1 MKVSNICKTLNDI
14 DRLRD
19 IMLQDKHNLTISE
32 IQDICDLLWDYRED
46 LLKKEVK

>member
-1 MKVSNICKTLNDI
+1 MKVSDICKTLNDI
-14 DRLRD
+14 DQLRD

-32 IQDICDLLWDYRED
+32 IQEICDLLWDYRED

>member
-1 MKVSNICKTLNDI
+1 MKVSDICKTLNDI

-32 IQDICDLLWDYRED
+32 IQGICDILWDYRED
-46 LLKKEVK
+46 LMKKEVK

>member
-1 MKVSNICKTLNDI
+1 MKVSDICKTLNDI

-19 IMLQDKHNLTISE
+19 IMIQDKHNLTISE
-32 IQDICDLLWDYRED
+32 IQEICDLLWDYRED

>member
-1 MKVSNICKTLNDI
+1 MKVSDICKTLNDI

-32 IQDICDLLWDYRED
+32 NQEICDLLWDYRED
-46 LLKKEVK
+46 LMKKEVK

>member
-1 MKVSNICKTLNDI
+1 MKVSDICKTLNDI

-32 IQDICDLLWDYRED
+32 IQEICDLLWDYRDD

>member
-1 MKVSNICKTLNDI
+1 MKVSDICNTLNDI

-32 IQDICDLLWDYRED
+32 IQEICDLLWDYRED

>member
-1 MKVSNICKTLNDI
+1 MKVSDIFKTLNDI

-32 IQDICDLLWDYRED
+32 IQEILDLLWDYRED

>member
-1 MKVSNICKTLNDI
+1 MKVSDICKTLNDI

-19 IMLQDKHNLTISE
+19 IMLQDKHNMTISE
-32 IQDICDLLWDYRED
+32 IQEICDLLWDYRDD

>member
-1 MKVSNICKTLNDI
+1 MKGSDTRKTLNDV

-19 IMLQDKHNLTISE
+19 ILLQDTHNPTISE
-32 IQDICDLLWDYRED
+32 IQEICDILWDYRED

>member
-1 MKVSNICKTLNDI
+1 MKVSDICKILNDI

-32 IQDICDLLWDYRED
+32 IQEICDLLWDYRED

>member
-1 MKVSNICKTLNDI
+1 MKVSDICKTLNNI

-32 IQDICDLLWDYRED
+32 IQEICDLLWDYRD
-46 LLKKEVK
+46 ALLKKEVK